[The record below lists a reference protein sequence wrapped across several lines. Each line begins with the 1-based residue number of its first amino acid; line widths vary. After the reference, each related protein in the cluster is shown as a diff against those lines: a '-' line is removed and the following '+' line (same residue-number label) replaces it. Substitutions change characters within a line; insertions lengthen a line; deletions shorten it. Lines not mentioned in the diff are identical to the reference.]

1 MKRYIKQTLV
11 VCLVIIMTFSPQANA
26 FLGFGDI
33 VFDPSNFEE
42 AVQQLLQMEMQYE
55 QLVQHYVVLKNQYEH
70 MRRMAQIVP
79 VNMVARYKALA
90 TPWRQSSASNIYGT
104 TGGWTSSINTGFGVA
119 SGYAASTERLGQ
131 YGNAFSNIPADQQER
146 VKTSYATVELA
157 DGANLATIDTVG
169 RLRANATDVE
179 RAIQGLEEDS
189 LSGDP
194 NMNTEIAV
202 LNKIN
207 AANLIG
213 VRNSQDTN
221 KLLVALAESHA
232 VEAKRARD
240 AEARAINNHIR
251 FVAEGKAAMAAQSA
265 QVSEAMLAWRLP

>member
-1 MKRYIKQTLV
+1 MKRYIKQMLV
-11 VCLVIIMTFSPQANA
+11 VCVVIIMTLSPQAHA

-79 VNMVARYKALA
+79 VNMVARYKAIA

-104 TGGWTSSINTGFGVA
+104 TGGWISSINTGFGVA

-131 YGNAFSNIPADQQER
+131 YGNAFNNIPADQQER
-146 VKTSYATVELA
+146 VKKSYATVELT
-157 DGANLATIDTVG
+157 DGSNLATIDTVG
-169 RLRANATDVE
+169 RLRANATVVE

-221 KLLVALAESHA
+221 KLLVALAESNA

>member
-11 VCLVIIMTFSPQANA
+11 VCLVIIMTFSPQAHA

>member
-11 VCLVIIMTFSPQANA
+11 VCLVVIMTFSPQAHA

-131 YGNAFSNIPADQQER
+131 YGNAFGNIPADQQER

-169 RLRANATDVE
+169 RLRANAKDVE